1 VDAREAIDMEHT
13 NTWTINIVI
22 DEHDGQTRAE
32 ALLRKADD
40 TRHTGIGVARRNP
53 HDDDVPA
60 IGDELA
66 VARAL
71 ADLSRQLLQSTATDI
86 EAITHQPA
94 HLVR

>member
-1 VDAREAIDMEHT
+1 MEHT

-53 HDDDVPA
+53 HDDDVLE
-60 IGDELA
+60 GGLA
-66 VARAL
+66 LVDQARLARVEAL
-71 ADLSRQLLQSTATDI
+71 DLRHRCL
-86 EAITHQPA
+86 
-94 HLVR
+94 LVRAGADRRHARR